1 MIKRPKYSQCRNLC
15 QRFLGTTTGGIT
27 ATTSVSGSGGTGG
40 IVSCGDSGGISD
52 VTSGFISGIII
63 VFLKLT
69 YEIAAA

>member
-1 MIKRPKYSQCRNLC
+1 M
-15 QRFLGTTTGGIT
+15 TGGIT
-27 ATTSVSGSGGTGG
+27 ATTSVSGSSGTGG